1 MDFTELQQIFD
12 NAVRN
17 RRSVEL
23 HKDKPPSKDIILT
36 PHEHLRSSPP
46 PTTEFQPMI
55 VHHPQP
61 MDTRINVLPLEP
73 NEEGRR
79 RCSPIAHAKEHK
91 ILSILTCV
99 TFSAFLGFFSVFI
112 FVKPPL

>member
-17 RRSVEL
+17 RLSIEL
-23 HKDKPPSKDIILT
+23 HKEKAQSKDVILI
-36 PHEHLRSSPP
+36 PHENLRLAS
-46 PTTEFQPMI
+46 TVELQPMI
-55 VHHPQP
+55 DHP
-61 MDTRINVLPLEP
+61 MDTRINFSTIET
-73 NEEGRR
+73 NDEQR
-79 RCSPIAHAKEHK
+79 RCSPIAHVKEHK